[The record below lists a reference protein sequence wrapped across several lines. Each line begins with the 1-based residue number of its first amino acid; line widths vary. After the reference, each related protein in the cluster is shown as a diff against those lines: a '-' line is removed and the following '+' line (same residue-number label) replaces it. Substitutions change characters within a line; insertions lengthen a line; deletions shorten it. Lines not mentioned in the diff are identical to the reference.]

1 MEEEVRGT
9 GSLVRNSSLSQ
20 LFTRRNLE
28 NEESIISIESKRKN
42 LYSENGERIRT
53 RNRYKILLNLKK
65 KKKSH
70 VIIQILFES
79 RKSIFKIYK
88 FTLRC
93 KKKKKKK
100 YIPEVKLEF

>member
-65 KKKSH
+65 KKSLML
-70 VIIQILFES
+70 LFKYS
-79 RKSIFKIYK
+79 LNRANQFLK
-88 FTLRC
+88 FINLLFVA
-93 KKKKKKK
+93 KKKKKK